1 MIATSQPT
9 EQCRDTGHDLQLC
22 RDVITALR
30 GSGYTALHCLSCSV
44 LDGHVEISGA
54 VPSFYMKQMAQVA
67 VMQLEGADGVQN
79 LIEVRDQ
86 PPESPS
92 TQ

>member
-1 MIATSQPT
+1 MICSA
-9 EQCRDTGHDLQLC
+9 EYLLQ
-22 RDVITALR
+22 
-30 GSGYTALHCLSCSV
+30 
-44 LDGHVEISGA
+44 
-54 VPSFYMKQMAQVA
+54 QMAQVA

-86 PPESPS
+86 SPEPDSPS

>member
-1 MIATSQPT
+1 
-9 EQCRDTGHDLQLC
+9 LN
-22 RDVITALR
+22 
-30 GSGYTALHCLSCSV
+30 CSV
-44 LDGHVEISGA
+44 LDGHVEISGT

-86 PPESPS
+86 SPEPDSPS